1 MKKKIIAGAVSGA
14 LFALAPNAHATNGD
28 QMLGI
33 TATQW
38 GMGGAVVAAPQDA
51 ATTMYNPAGM
61 AMLGIKDVRFDMGVG
76 VLNPPRQVNDR
87 DSDSDFYLMPAGAA
101 AFNVDD
107 SLFLGMT

>member
-1 MKKKIIAGAVSGA
+1 MKKKIIGSAVSVA
-14 LFALAPNAHATNGD
+14 LLALTHNACATNGD

-38 GMGGAVVAAPQDA
+38 GMAGAVVAAPQDA

-76 VLNPPRQVNDR
+76 LLNPPRQVNDQ
-87 DSDSDFYLMPAGAA
+87 DSNSDFYLMPAGAA

-107 SLFLGMT
+107 KLFLG

>member
-14 LFALAPNAHATNGD
+14 LFALVHNAHATNGD
-28 QMLGI
+28 QMLGV

-38 GMGGAVVAAPQDA
+38 GMSGAVVAAPQDA
-51 ATTMYNPAGM
+51 ATTMYNPAGL
-61 AMLGIKDVRFDMGVG
+61 ATLGIKDVRFDMGVG
-76 VLNPPRQVNDR
+76 LLNPPRQVNDR

-107 SLFLGMT
+107 SLFLA